1 MDVNTN
7 KKFCLKVHDK
17 TQNMRDQKN
26 IYLLFLKITF
36 VFPFIIFQAASFN
49 PDNKLIIKIFS
60 NYVPEES
67 VIHKK

>member
-26 IYLLFLKITF
+26 IYLLLFSMNKI
-36 VFPFIIFQAASFN
+36 
-49 PDNKLIIKIFS
+49 NK
-60 NYVPEES
+60 YVPKKEKKIARMS
-67 VIHKK
+67 GLYVNIHQLDV